1 MGNKRLY
8 IGFTKRRWDKIAL
21 AFLGV
26 LLIAQIAQV
35 VYAIG
40 YKVVLDDMTG
50 EVVSSG
56 FVWNSDDFI
65 MAIILYVPAF
75 LVAYGG
81 LIFYLVRDKEILP
94 SRPMF
99 YGKNKVVATCFTVV
113 YFIVLLAFFIL
124 SLLISPDYE
133 YYHGNQAAMYIF
145 GGSMITLIVGV
156 PVNLVGLLLW
166 YLNHGVQ
173 DDSLN

>member
-75 LVAYGG
+75 LVAYAELVYPGV
-81 LIFYLVRDKEILP
+81 LIYSYYLDLIHGQCSSVKGSGIPLSDAEL
-94 SRPMF
+94 
-99 YGKNKVVATCFTVV
+99 FT
-113 YFIVLLAFFIL
+113 L
-124 SLLISPDYE
+124 S
-133 YYHGNQAAMYIF
+133 
-145 GGSMITLIVGV
+145 
-156 PVNLVGLLLW
+156 W
-166 YLNHGVQ
+166 
-173 DDSLN
+173 